1 MITFAFLVN
10 VVHMSLLAYVILHI
24 LRKKQDSSLLW
35 LLISLMY
42 FVDIPLFF
50 DSLESLVNGS
60 YKWETTVIEYNTW
73 SEGSWERGFINK
85 YLLDL
90 SIKALFFDL
99 FIILSYNIVIGKNK
113 KYNILEYNRS
123 SIENSFFSWSV
134 CYGISYIGFLLFLI
148 NYSLIGGSILAGNK
162 IVNLLQGICI
172 TIAPLGLIK
181 GFFQKQYLLGI
192 GTILPVITVAL
203 MFEARA
209 RVISLAFVLL
219 YFYLWKNS
227 NTKFGWKN
235 LLTLILI
242 AFGGSLLLTAL
253 KGADGVSYPFVKD
266 VSYIHL
272 FYFYEHLDSV
282 STNGTNF
289 LRLLLTGINSI
300 EVEDITFKLADYKI
314 FVGWGSLHPTML
326 GWALVD
332 LKGMYWLLAIWAG
345 LFLGFSDRL
354 RRKLPKKYNLLYM
367 SLIFVFVSVAARGS
381 VQYAYA
387 AIVYPFFLVI
397 FYSLCKKFKIQKY
410 ENISNS

>member
-1 MITFAFLVN
+1 MIMLAFLVN

-42 FVDIPLFF
+42 FIDIPLFF
-50 DSLESLVNGS
+50 DSIGS
-60 YKWETTVIEYNTW
+60 VVSDSSKWETIVIKYNTW
-73 SEGSWERGFINK
+73 SEGWWERGFIGK

-90 SIKALFFDL
+90 SIKALIFDL
-99 FIILSYNIVIGKNK
+99 FIIFSYDIVIGKNK

-148 NYSLIGGSILAGNK
+148 NYSLIGGGILAGNK

-181 GFFQKQYLLGI
+181 GLFQKRYLLGI
-192 GTILPVITVAL
+192 GTILPVIAVAL

-209 RVISLAFVLL
+209 RIISLAFVLL
-219 YFYLWKNS
+219 YYYLWKNS
-227 NTKFGWKN
+227 STRFRWKN

-253 KGADGVSYPFVKD
+253 KGADGASYPLEKD
-266 VSYIHL
+266 VSFTHL

-289 LRLLLTGINSI
+289 LRLILTGINSI
-300 EVEDITFKLADYKI
+300 EVEDITIKLADYR
-314 FVGWGSLHPTML
+314 FFRGWGSLHPTML
-326 GWALVD
+326 GWAIID
-332 LKGMYWLLAIWAG
+332 LGWGYWLLAIWAG
-345 LFLGFSDRL
+345 VFLGLSDKL
-354 RRKLPKKYNLLYM
+354 RFKLPKKYNLLYM
-367 SLIFVFVSVAARGS
+367 SLVFVFVSVAARGS

-387 AIVYPFFLVI
+387 AIVYPFIMMIVYLV
-397 FYSLCKKFKIQKY
+397 YKKIKLR
-410 ENISNS
+410 